1 MLSHFTLSRS
11 NFLLYVSQ
19 LMLLVDSALYV
30 YIGSNI
36 IEIDL
41 VVVYMFH

>member
-1 MLSHFTLSRS
+1 MLSHFTSSRS
-11 NFLLYVSQ
+11 NFSLCVSRP
-19 LMLLVDSALYV
+19 MLLVDSALCTYV
-30 YIGSNI
+30 GSNI